1 MCVLIVLTLPGQS
14 SMQTC
19 GLVLVFEKPFSGA
32 FNYLAA
38 ALFPA
43 DQSSKFR
50 PNNILAYMR
59 QTRTP
64 RDFSNL
70 LLPFK
75 KSRRNLT
82 LRFTQRN
89 RVHFRALLIISESK
103 FASQF
108 DSKTGFIQQNASQK
122 LLGIFNTAHV
132 IELSLEL
139 FFVKTGLIAL
149 KLIVSF

>member
-1 MCVLIVLTLPGQS
+1 MRVLIVLTLPGQS

-19 GLVLVFEKPFSGA
+19 GLVFEKPISGA

-50 PNNILAYMR
+50 PNKILAYMR

-64 RDFSNL
+64 LSNL

-75 KSRRNLT
+75 KSRRNVT

-103 FASQF
+103 FASQIET
-108 DSKTGFIQQNASQK
+108 KTDFIQQNASQK
-122 LLGIFNTAHV
+122 LL
-132 IELSLEL
+132 
-139 FFVKTGLIAL
+139 
-149 KLIVSF
+149 